1 MARRTD
7 EGFLCDFVEKP
18 APVLLGG
25 FEVDP

>member
-18 APVLLGG
+18 APALPGG
-25 FEVDP
+25 VEVGL